1 MILSRNK
8 GENAIEIEV
17 NETQIEPYHNIT
29 LLWVN
34 IDTVSGFF
42 MHIFIFIFYRCPY
55 LEGNHYIIL
64 TQK

>member
-29 LLWVN
+29 LLWV
-34 IDTVSGFF
+34 SGFF